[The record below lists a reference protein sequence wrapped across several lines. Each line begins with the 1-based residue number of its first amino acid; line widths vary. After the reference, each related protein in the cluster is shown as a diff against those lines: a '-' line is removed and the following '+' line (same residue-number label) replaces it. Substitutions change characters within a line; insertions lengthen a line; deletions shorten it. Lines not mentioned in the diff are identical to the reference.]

1 MLLVHD
7 VTQTQRK
14 AIYSPVELCSSI
26 SSHLFRWKKSARAPF
41 GRLTSPYIYRKLLLN
56 AVYSHTDC
64 TPHHTPP
71 FCTSQGVCGTKARH
85 KGAAGR
91 KKKKKKS
98 NDLALRDTGYLRVT
112 ANSTVDA
119 KKIFFLSFSSYG
131 SDVFK
136 NLALRSRYKVREQKL
151 FLRER
156 TTWLSPIVN
165 DCRTRRELRGSCQ
178 PEAEKRYAA
187 GSVEH

>member
-1 MLLVHD
+1 MQS
-7 VTQTQRK
+7 T
-14 AIYSPVELCSSI
+14 
-26 SSHLFRWKKSARAPF
+26 
-41 GRLTSPYIYRKLLLN
+41 
-56 AVYSHTDC
+56 HTDC
-64 TPHHTPP
+64 TPHHTPPP

-91 KKKKKKS
+91 KKKKKS
-98 NDLALRDTGYLRVT
+98 RTTLPSEIQVT
-112 ANSTVDA
+112 FVSRRTRPSMR
-119 KKIFFLSFSSYG
+119 KKFFLSFSSYG

-136 NLALRSRYKVREQKL
+136 NVALRSRHKVREQKL

-187 GSVEH
+187 GSLEH